1 MEGGGF
7 VSLCF
12 DAAAEDAERWS
23 DALLEA
29 GALSI
34 DVSDPGAGTADEM
47 PIFDEPHTDGP
58 RVWRTSRLR
67 ALFADGVDI
76 DAVTR
81 EAAAYL
87 GEPLPPHRLEHIG
100 DTDWVRLTQAQFEP
114 IRIDERL
121 WIVPSWCSPVDPS
134 AINLTL
140 DPGLAFGTGSHPTTR
155 LCLQWLSRELAPGE
169 AVLDYGC
176 GSGVLAIAAK
186 KLGASVVR
194 GVDIDPQAIV
204 ASRANAERNG
214 VTAAFSERDVEAG
227 PVDVLV
233 ANILAAPLTVMAP
246 LFARRVRPRGRIV
259 LSGILLPQA
268 SAIRAAYAPWFII
281 DEWGSEDGWV
291 ALAGTR
297 LPE

>member
-1 MEGGGF
+1 VNDGF

-12 DAAAEDAERWS
+12 DASADDAERWS

-34 DVSDPGAGTADEM
+34 DVSDPGAGTPDEVA
-47 PIFDEPHTDGP
+47 IFDEPGTDGP
-58 RVWRTSRLR
+58 RVWQTSRVQ
-67 ALFADGVDI
+67 AIFAK
-76 DAVTR
+76 DANIAEVAQQV
-81 EAAAYL
+81 AAAM
-87 GEPLPPHRLEHIG
+87 GEPLPAHRVDHIG
-100 DTDWVRLTQAQFEP
+100 DADWVRLTQSQFTP

-121 WIVPSWCSPVDPS
+121 WIVPTWCSPVDPS

-155 LCLQWLSRELAPGE
+155 LCLQWLSTELVPGE
-169 AVLDYGC
+169 TVLDYGC

-186 KLGASVVR
+186 KLGASSVW

-204 ASRANAERNG
+204 ASRANAALNG
-214 VTAAFSERDVEAG
+214 VAVHFAEHDSTLA

-233 ANILAAPLTVMAP
+233 ANILASPLQVMAP
-246 LFARRVRPRGRIV
+246 LFAGRVRAGGRIV
-259 LSGILLPQA
+259 LSGILVEQRSML
-268 SAIRAAYAPWFII
+268 RAAYAPWFMI
-281 DEWGSEDGWV
+281 DEWGCEDGWV

-297 LPE
+297 LAE